1 MYLRPTATV
10 YTYGL
15 VLWPAGYHYAF
26 DVAPRHIAKVEK
38 CQTYLLCKPCG
49 QICYLVAV
57 FNLGCTVYFY
67 VCTRTCVCVFHC
79 KTHVRTNVHALHRCC
94 FCRCSVG
101 NRGYKKVTCLSVSF

>member
-1 MYLRPTATV
+1 MYLRPTATL

-67 VCTRTCVCVFHC
+67 VCTHKCVCMCVLLMCAQMC
-79 KTHVRTNVHALHRCC
+79 KLCTVVVVVVVVAQ
-94 FCRCSVG
+94 SAIVVI
-101 NRGYKKVTCLSVSF
+101 KK